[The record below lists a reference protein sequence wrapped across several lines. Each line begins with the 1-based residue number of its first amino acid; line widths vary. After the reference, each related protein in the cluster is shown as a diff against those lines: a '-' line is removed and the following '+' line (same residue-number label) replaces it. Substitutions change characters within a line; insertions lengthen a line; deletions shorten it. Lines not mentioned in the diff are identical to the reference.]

1 MKMSSFAGRMKE
13 YPTISL
19 DRFDRENLH
28 ARAYFLS
35 HCHKGEP
42 GACTVVRN
50 GTYYM
55 CGLLMA
61 GVLSVSLNRS
71 HERAERTSAEEEAAV
86 QVKPGCC

>member
-1 MKMSSFAGRMKE
+1 MRLHITAG
-13 YPTISL
+13 
-19 DRFDRENLH
+19 
-28 ARAYFLS
+28 
-35 HCHKGEP
+35 
-42 GACTVVRN
+42 VVRN

-86 QVKPGCC
+86 QVKPGAVKLIFNPVMLRYLSQS